1 MSKILTLAIPSYNME
16 KYIENCLNSF
26 IDKRVMKDIEVIII
40 NDGSKD
46 KTLTIAKSY
55 EEKYPDTF
63 IAVDK
68 ENGGHGSTINK
79 GIELAKG
86 KYFKVID
93 CDDWVDTGEFVKF
106 VDFLKTI
113 DADFVITNYTEQYEE
128 TLESVERK
136 VANRFVLD
144 KIIAFDDVL
153 QKSSGMIPMHS
164 VTYKTEILINNK
176 IRLFEK
182 CFYVDVQYNLFPV
195 EYISNC
201 ICKTYNVYQYR
212 LGRAGQSV
220 SGEGFLKHI
229 DDHRRVVLSTLD
241 YCKNFANKSSIKYT
255 YAVKIMESL
264 VTFNFDYVIKYGYN
278 RKEIV
283 SSSAQF
289 YNKIQKEYPEF
300 SFNFGRIKNVLWKN
314 GLKGIR
320 LYVLAS
326 KILGKQ

>member
-1 MSKILTLAIPSYNME
+1 ME

-26 IDKRVMKDIEVIII
+26 IDDRVMSDIEILVV

-46 KTLTIAKSY
+46 NTLKIAKSY
-55 EEKYPDTF
+55 AAKYPDTF
-63 IAVDK
+63 FAVDK

-79 GIELAKG
+79 GIELATG

-93 CDDWVDTGEFVKF
+93 CDDWVNIEEFVKF
-106 VDFLKTI
+106 VDFIKTI
-113 DADFVITNYTEQYEE
+113 DVDFVITNYTEQYEDS
-128 TLESVERK
+128 LESSEQK
-136 VANRFVLD
+136 VADRFVKD
-144 KIIAFDDVL
+144 KVVKFDDVL
-153 QKSSGMIPMHS
+153 QESVGMLPMHS
-164 VTYKTEILINNK
+164 VTYKTEILKTNN

-201 ICKTYNVYQYR
+201 ICKSYDVYQYR

-229 DDHRRVVLSTLD
+229 DDHRRVVISTLD
-241 YCKNFANKSSIKYT
+241 YCKNFADKNSIKYE
-255 YAVKIMESL
+255 YAVRIMKSL
-264 VTFNFDYVIKYGYN
+264 VAFNFDYVIRYGYN
-278 RKEIV
+278 RKDIV

-300 SFNFGRIKNVLWKN
+300 TFSFGRIMNKLWKN
-314 GLKGIR
+314 GLKGLK
-320 LYVLAS
+320 LYVLAK
-326 KILGKQ
+326 KILGRQ